1 MAAVWK
7 VTLDRAG
14 VGRILKGPATRRMV
28 NAAGQRAAAAARSAL
43 PAEYAGDIRLDE
55 YTTDRG
61 AAAVVLAHPAARGIE
76 AKYGPLGRAAG
87 AAGGEFRGGGR

>member
-1 MAAVWK
+1 MAGVWK

-14 VGRILKGPATRRMV
+14 VGRILKGAAARRMV
-28 NAAGQRAAAAARSAL
+28 NTAGQRAAAAARGAL
-43 PAEYAGDIRLDE
+43 PAEYAGDVRLDE

-76 AKYGPLGRAAG
+76 AKYGPLARAARAAG
-87 AAGGEFRGGGR
+87 GDFRGGRR